1 MERNVICAD
10 GLTLGGWIQFK
21 AQEPEMIHSPTIVIR
36 LATHADART
45 LGNLAALDSRRA
57 LTGPAMLAEVDGT
70 VRAALDLSDGSVA
83 ADPFARTAEVVELLR
98 MRARRLQGEQPAG
111 HGRQVRARTRALLRR
126 PRRALSLR
134 A

>member
-1 MERNVICAD
+1 M
-10 GLTLGGWIQFK
+10 
-21 AQEPEMIHSPTIVIR
+21 MSSPTILIR

-45 LGNLAALDSRRA
+45 LNDLAALDSRA
-57 LTGPAMLAEVDGT
+57 TFAGPAMLAEVDGT

-83 ADPFARTAEVVELLR
+83 ADPFVRTAEIVELLR
-98 MRARRLQGEQPAG
+98 MRARRLQGEGPG
-111 HGRQVRARTRALLRR
+111 TTLRERTLARLRG

>member
-1 MERNVICAD
+1 MS
-10 GLTLGGWIQFK
+10 
-21 AQEPEMIHSPTIVIR
+21 PSPTILIR

-45 LGNLAALDSRRA
+45 LHDLASLDSRPA
-57 LTGPAMLAEVDGT
+57 FAGPAMLAEIDGT

-83 ADPFARTAEVVELLR
+83 ADPFVRTAEILEMLR
-98 MRARRLQGEQPAG
+98 LRARRLQGEQPVPTL
-111 HGRQVRARTRALLRR
+111 RDRARARLRG